1 MRTVTSQI
9 LRHTAV
15 VLAGMASI
23 GFTVGA
29 GTYVVNQ
36 MAADQHESAG
46 TTRPEEAAAEP
57 VAPVPPQSAGPDVPQ
72 PSTDTVRFV
81 AETREL
87 PVGWD
92 LRPTAVPAPALVR
105 PRVPTTVAVQANT
118 EPSGRLPLLGDA
130 YIGANLTRPEPD
142 SLSITLDT
150 NLFDAPAGGTAP
162 GGTRLRTDLDVRNGR
177 ITLAL
182 TNPLLGARSVHV
194 TPPRDDTTTP
204 APDTIAAPETQPV
217 TAPGEFATA

>member
-9 LRHTAV
+9 FRHTAV
-15 VLAGMASI
+15 VLAGMARI
-23 GFTVGA
+23 GFTVAA

-36 MAADQHESAG
+36 MAADQHEAAG
-46 TTRPEEAAAEP
+46 TPRPEDGVAEP
-57 VAPVPPQSAGPDVPQ
+57 IAPPPPQAAGPEVPQ
-72 PSTDTVRFV
+72 PSTAAVRFV

-87 PVGWD
+87 PVTRD
-92 LRPTAVPAPALVR
+92 RRAPVVPAPAPAR
-105 PRVPTTVAVQANT
+105 PRIPTTAAVQARSD
-118 EPSGRLPLLGDA
+118 PSGRLPLPGDA

-150 NLFDAPAGGTAP
+150 NLFDAPADTAAA

-182 TNPLLGARSVHV
+182 TNPLLSTRSVPM
-194 TPPRDDTTTP
+194 TPPQDDPANPNPHTTGPT
-204 APDTIAAPETQPV
+204 ETQPA
-217 TAPGEFATA
+217 TSTDELATA